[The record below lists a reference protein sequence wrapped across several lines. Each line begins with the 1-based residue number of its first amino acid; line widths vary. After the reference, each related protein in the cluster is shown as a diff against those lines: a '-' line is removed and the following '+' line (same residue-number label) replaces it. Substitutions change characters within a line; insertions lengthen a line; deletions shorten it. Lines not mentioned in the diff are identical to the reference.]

1 MSRTVALFSLGGAPG
16 VTLAATALAAV
27 WPEESGAVLVEADA
41 SGGDVGAWRTLQ
53 TSPGL
58 TDLAAA
64 LRHGADGGYRA
75 GPAEHAQTLPGG
87 LPVCPAP
94 ASPDRAD
101 GAVRLLAQN
110 TASLA
115 AAPGAVTV
123 LDLGRLAPRT
133 ATAHLAAHADTAL
146 LLARDDLA
154 QLRRV
159 QESAAYLFE
168 LVPGLRTVITGG
180 RGSTAEIAEAVGVP
194 VWGRLPEDRRSAA
207 FLRGEKGLRRP
218 ERRPLFRAAASLSH
232 ALVHDAASPREHT
245 EVAV

>member
-1 MSRTVALFSLGGAPG
+1 
-16 VTLAATALAAV
+16 
-27 WPEESGAVLVEADA
+27 
-41 SGGDVGAWRTLQ
+41 
-53 TSPGL
+53 
-58 TDLAAA
+58 
-64 LRHGADGGYRA
+64 
-75 GPAEHAQTLPGG
+75 
-87 LPVCPAP
+87 VCPAP

-110 TASLA
+110 TDSLA
-115 AAPGAVTV
+115 AAPGPVTV

-168 LVPGLRTVITGG
+168 TLPGLRTVITGG

-194 VWGRLPEDRRSAA
+194 VWGRLPEDRGSAA
-207 FLRGEKGLRRP
+207 FLRGERNLRRP
-218 ERRPLFRAAASLSH
+218 GRRPLFRAAASLSH
-232 ALVHDAASPREHT
+232 ALAQDAASPREHT